1 MKKVFLT
8 AALAA
13 VVGLSAC
20 DAPTSATYVNASGS
34 IALSRDDSL
43 IYAVDSDNE
52 ILAVVDAA
60 SQKKVAEVKVG
71 AAPEQVTVGPDDTIF
86 VSNRGARSVSVIQ
99 MGQWEEARRIP
110 VGVEPVGLAVSPDGK
125 TLYVVNGTS
134 LEDPEYGTLMA
145 VDVASGQ
152 PKWDLPVGE
161 EPRAITLIDGGKK
174 ALITLFKQG
183 DVVQVD
189 LTGPAIIKDNTKV
202 PSSIGQNRS
211 AVYQKAN
218 DAGLRGQ
225 TNGVSAS
232 KFMPRSASSITAT
245 PDGETAFMTV
255 VWSREDNITA
265 APNRFGGYY
274 AGGGPCSVGAV
285 ATAGLV
291 TYSAETA
298 EPKVDDLTACSF
310 APVAENKD
318 YPTNTFNTFNGNTL
332 QGPVAS
338 VVDPTG
344 SWLFVLNR
352 ESQNVAIMPTQR
364 RTGDD
369 LNVSGTGSNIREVVP
384 VGQGANGIAITRDGT
399 ALYVYNQFDHAI
411 TVLKSFDAAGG
422 KRVAQAG
429 NPIVVARD
437 VIDDPAFI
445 EGRRLFFSALNADI
459 NNPQTTGV
467 SCNTCHVEGG
477 REDGHVWG
485 FPDGLRQTPALSGR
499 MMSRTA
505 PFHWS
510 GEFSDL
516 QAFMDHTTVARM
528 GGIGVNAN
536 ELNALVAY
544 MDKAPAAD
552 NPLRLSTPTEAQI
565 RGAQVFQQ
573 ANCTTCHG
581 GEAMTLNT
589 MADVGTLRASD
600 KVRHESGINNEP
612 LPALNTPS
620 LLGLARTAPYLHDG
634 SALTLKER
642 LLNNPGDRHGKTSD
656 LSMQQI
662 DDLVAYLKTL

>member
-8 AALAA
+8 AALAV

-20 DAPTSATYVNASGS
+20 DAPKSATYVNASGS
-34 IALSRDDSL
+34 IALSRDDTL

-60 SQKKVAEVKVG
+60 TQKKVAEVKVG
-71 AAPEQVTVGPDDTIF
+71 AAPEQVAVGPDDAIY

-99 MGQWEEARRIP
+99 KGQWEEARRIP
-110 VGVEPVGLAVSPDGK
+110 VGVEPVGLAVAPDGK

-145 VDVASGQ
+145 IDTASGQ
-152 PKWDLPVGE
+152 PKWDLAVGE
-161 EPRAITLIDGGKK
+161 EPRAVTLIDGGKK

-189 LTGPAIIKDNTKV
+189 LTRPEIIKDNTRAG
-202 PSSIGQNRS
+202 IGQNRS
-211 AVYQKAN
+211 AVYEKAN
-218 DAGLRGQ
+218 LAGLQGQ
-225 TNGVSAS
+225 TSASTSS

-274 AGGGPCSVGAV
+274 AGGGPCSVGSV

-291 TYSAETA
+291 TYTADSA
-298 EPKVDDLTACSF
+298 EPKVDDLTTCSF
-310 APVAENKD
+310 APVEDNKD
-318 YPTNTFNTFNGNTL
+318 YPTNTFSTFNGNTL

-352 ESQNVAIMPTQR
+352 ESQNVAIMPTSR

-369 LNVSGTGSNIREVVP
+369 LSVFTNGTNIREVVP
-384 VGQGANGIAITRDGT
+384 VGQGANGIAITRDGKV
-399 ALYVYNQFDHAI
+399 LYVYNQFDHAI

-422 KRVAQAG
+422 TRVAQAG

-437 VIDDPAFI
+437 VIEDAAFI
-445 EGRRLFFSALNADI
+445 EGRKLFFSALNADI
-459 NNPQTTGV
+459 NNPTTTGV

-485 FPDGLRQTPALSGR
+485 FPDGQRQTPALAGR

-510 GEFSDL
+510 GEFTDL

-536 ELNALVAY
+536 ELNALIAY

-552 NPLRLSTPTEAQI
+552 NPQRLTAPTDAQV
-565 RGAQVFQQ
+565 RGAQVFVE
-573 ANCTTCHG
+573 ANCSSCHG

-589 MADVGTLRASD
+589 MADVGTLRSTD
-600 KVRHESGINNEP
+600 RVRHESGINNE
-612 LPALNTPS
+612 LLTALNTPS

-634 SALTLKER
+634 SAKTLKER
-642 LLNNPGDRHGKTSD
+642 LLMNAGDRHGKTSH
-656 LSMQQI
+656 LSEQQI